1 MITQE
6 QLDDAVLG
14 IMGSPNWDIIAAF
27 LVNEAVQARDMC
39 ADANS
44 WDEVNKLSG
53 FAEGLAFV
61 VNLRSMTEAALRER
75 NADV

>member
-6 QLDDAVLG
+6 QLDEAILG
-14 IMGSPNWDIIAAF
+14 LTGTPNWEIIATF
-27 LVNEAVQARDMC
+27 LVSEAIQSRDMC

-53 FAEGLAFV
+53 FAEGLAYV
-61 VNLRSMTEAALRER
+61 VNLRSMTEASLKEGQ
-75 NADV
+75 DEV

>member
-6 QLDDAVLG
+6 QLDEAVLG
-14 IMGSPNWDIIAAF
+14 ITGTPNWEIIATF
-27 LVNEAVQARDMC
+27 LVNEALQSRDMC

-53 FAEGLAFV
+53 FAEGLAYV
-61 VNLRSMTEAALRER
+61 VNLRSMTEAALEQR